1 MTPIIKLRGILAL
14 VGITLNT
21 ALLIIPLYL
30 FALLRLVLPFHPVQV
45 ALARVLVVV
54 AESWMAVNNAIIS
67 LSSGVRWRVEGMEGL
82 ARQEWYLVTANHQ
95 SWADIL
101 VLQKVTNRRVP
112 SLKFF
117 LKQELIWVPLLGLAW
132 WALDFPFMKRYS
144 RAQLEKHPELKG
156 KDMETTRRA
165 CAKYAHFPVSVMN
178 FFEGTRFTRAKH
190 DEQDSPYQ
198 HLLKPKAGGAA
209 FTLKAMGGQLHKLL
223 DFTIVYPPGTT
234 RSLLGFFGGAM
245 DQVQV
250 IVHQRPIPDWAADGD
265 YENDPEFRARIQGW
279 ISEIWAEKDA
289 LIQSRLSA

>member
-1 MTPIIKLRGILAL
+1 MTPLIKLRGTLAL

-21 ALLIIPLYL
+21 LIMAPLLYL
-30 FALLRLVLPFHPVQV
+30 FALLRLCLPLHRAQV
-45 ALARVLVVV
+45 VLARVLVVI
-54 AESWMAVNNAIIS
+54 AESWMAVNNAIIG
-67 LSSGVRWRVEGMEGL
+67 LTSGVRWRVEGMEGL
-82 ARQEWYLVTANHQ
+82 ARRDWYLVTSNHQ

-117 LKQELIWVPLLGLAW
+117 LKQQLIWVPLLGLAW
-132 WALDFPFMKRYS
+132 WAMDFPIMKRYT

-165 CAKYAHFPVSVMN
+165 CEKYAHYPVSVMN

-190 DEQDSPYQ
+190 DEQGSPYL

-209 FTLKAMGGQLHKLL
+209 FTLKAMGGQLHTLL
-223 DFTIVYPPGTT
+223 DFTIIYPPGTT
-234 RSLLGFFGGAM
+234 RSLIGFLGGAM
-245 DQVQV
+245 DEVQV
-250 IVHQRPIPDWAADGD
+250 IVHRRPIPDWASQGD

-279 ISEIWAEKDA
+279 ISELWAEKDA